1 MSSTTIKEQFST
13 YKRFIRWFWIIFGS
27 GSLLVIIF
35 ILLLSAGVFG
45 ALPSFEELEN
55 PQSNLATQILTSDGE
70 LLGRFYRE
78 NRTNATYDEIPP
90 FLIDALV
97 STEDRRFYEHS
108 GIDAKSVM
116 RVIFKTILLHQEE
129 SGGGST
135 LTQQLAKN
143 LYGRP
148 VASTKF
154 ELGLIKFKEWI
165 TAAKLERRYTKEEII
180 VMYLNTIPYI
190 YDASGVKTAAKT
202 FFNKSIQDISVEE
215 AAVLVGMVQNP
226 SFYNPVRFPDR
237 CRDRRNIVL
246 HEMHE
251 ANKLSDEDY
260 QKAKESPL
268 VLNFKRQD
276 HKAGSG
282 TYFREYLRQWLAD
295 WVEENPKP
303 DGGKWDIYKDG
314 LKIYTTIDSRMQ
326 AYAEQASQEWLT
338 KLQTQFDNHWKG
350 NKYEPWAY
358 PYSGRT
364 NPELINKA
372 MKQTDRYRGLKKA
385 GKTDAEIDKIF
396 HTPDSMTVF
405 SWKSKNY
412 DLDTIM
418 SPYDSIKYVKKMLQ
432 PGFMAMD
439 PHTGGIKAW
448 VGGIDMRYFQLD
460 HVKPSHGRQ
469 VGSTFKPFV
478 YTAAIAD
485 KGFSPCYQIP
495 NLPVSFEKGEK
506 WGLLSDW
513 TPKNS
518 DGHYGG
524 MLTLSEGLGKSVNT
538 VTAFLLREVGI
549 QPVIDLSKNMGIES
563 EIPYQPSICLGTPEV
578 TVYEMT
584 AAYSAFANKG
594 VAVRPVFVTR
604 IEDKNG
610 NIIAEFPAKRVEVM
624 REEVASVMLNMM
636 EYVVNSGTGQRIRR
650 PEYGGITSE
659 VAGKTGTTQENTD
672 GWFMGMVP
680 QLVCGTWV
688 GADDPVVHFRST
700 ALGQGAN
707 MALPIYGLF
716 MKRVYADK
724 TLGIDPNAHFPAY
737 EGTRTIELDCGKY
750 RDNQRN
756 DYQDLM
762 EGYN

>member
-1 MSSTTIKEQFST
+1 MS
-13 YKRFIRWFWIIFGS
+13 
-27 GSLLVIIF
+27 
-35 ILLLSAGVFG
+35 
-45 ALPSFEELEN
+45 N
-55 PQSNLATQILTSDGE
+55 
-70 LLGRFYRE
+70 
-78 NRTNATYDEIPP
+78 
-90 FLIDALV
+90 
-97 STEDRRFYEHS
+97 
-108 GIDAKSVM
+108 
-116 RVIFKTILLHQEE
+116 
-129 SGGGST
+129 
-135 LTQQLAKN
+135 
-143 LYGRP
+143 
-148 VASTKF
+148 KF
-154 ELGLIKFKEWI
+154 ELAITKLKEWV

-190 YDASGVKTAAKT
+190 YDASGIKTASKT
-202 FFNKSIQDISVEE
+202 FFNKSVSALTVEE
-215 AAVLVGMVQNP
+215 SAVLVGMVQNP
-226 SFYNPVRFPDR
+226 AYFNPVRFPDR
-237 CRDRRNIVL
+237 TLERRNIVL

-251 ANKLSDEDY
+251 AGKLNDADY
-260 QKAKESPL
+260 EKTKKSPL
-268 VLNFKRQD
+268 VLDFKRQD
-276 HKAGSG
+276 HKSGNG

-295 WVEENPKP
+295 WVKENEKP
-303 DGGKWDIYKDG
+303 DGTKWDIYKDG
-314 LKIYTTIDSRMQ
+314 LKVYTTIDSRMQ
-326 AYAEQASQEWLT
+326 GYAEAASAQWLT
-338 KLQTQFDNHWKG
+338 KLQSQFDAHWKG

-364 NPELINKA
+364 NPELIDKSI
-372 MKQTDRYRGLKKA
+372 KQTERYRKMKKA
-385 GKTDAEIDKIF
+385 GATEAEIDKAF

-405 SWKSKNY
+405 SWKKEGY
-412 DLDTIM
+412 DLDTLLT
-418 SPYDSIKYVKKMLQ
+418 PYDSLKYVKKLLH

-439 PHTGGIKAW
+439 PHTGEIKAW

-460 HVKPSHGRQ
+460 HVKPAQGRQ

-495 NLPVSFEKGEK
+495 NLPVTFEKGKK
-506 WGLLSDW
+506 WSLVSDW

-518 DGHYGG
+518 DGSYGG
-524 MLTLSEGLGKSVNT
+524 MLTLSQGLGKSVNT
-538 VTAFLLREVGI
+538 VTAYLLREVGI
-549 QPVIDLSKNMGIES
+549 QPVIDLSRNMGIES
-563 EIPYQPSICLGTPEV
+563 DIPFQPSICLGTPEV

-584 AAYSAFANKG
+584 AAYSAYANKG
-594 VAVRPVFVTR
+594 IAVRPVFVTR

-624 REEVASVMLNMM
+624 REEIAAVMIDMM
-636 EYVVNSGTGQRIRR
+636 RYVVDNGTAQRLRR
-650 PEYGGITSE
+650 PEYGGINSQ

-680 QLVCGTWV
+680 QLVCGVWV

-724 TLGIDPNAHFPAY
+724 SLGIDPAAKVPAF
-737 EGTRTIELDCGKY
+737 EGTPTIELDCGKY
-750 RDNQRN
+750 IDMQND

>member
-396 HTPDSMTVF
+396 HTQDSMTVF

>member
-1 MSSTTIKEQFST
+1 MSVKEELALYKKQIK
-13 YKRFIRWFWIIFGS
+13 WFWRIF
-27 GSLLVIIF
+27 F
-35 ILLLSAGVFG
+35 IGAGVMALFVLLLSLGVFG
-45 ALPSFEELEN
+45 KLPSFDELEN
-55 PQSNLATQILTSDGE
+55 PQSSLATQILTSDGE

-78 NRTNATYDEIPP
+78 NRTNATLKEIPP
-90 FLIDALV
+90 HLIKALV
-97 STEDRRFYEHS
+97 ATEDRRFYEHS

-116 RVIFKTILLHQEE
+116 RVIVKTLILRQEE
-129 SGGGST
+129 AGGGST

-148 VASTKF
+148 VASNKF
-154 ELGLIKFKEWI
+154 SLAVIKLKEWV

-190 YDASGVKTAAKT
+190 YDASGIKTASKT
-202 FFNKSIQDISVEE
+202 FFNKTVDSLTIDESAI
-215 AAVLVGMVQNP
+215 LIGMVNNP
-226 SFYNPVRFPDR
+226 SLFNPVRFPER
-237 CRDRRNIVL
+237 CLERRNIVL
-246 HEMHE
+246 HSMVETGD
-251 ANKLSDEDY
+251 LSQEDY
-260 QKAKESPL
+260 DLYKQKPISL
-268 VLNFKRQD
+268 DFKRQD
-276 HKAGSG
+276 HKAGNG
-282 TYFREYLRQWLAD
+282 TYFREYLRQWLAE
-295 WVEENPKP
+295 WVDENEKP

-326 AYAEQASQEWLT
+326 SYAEQATSQWLT
-338 KLQTQFDNHWKG
+338 KLQKDFNTHWKG

-364 NPELINKA
+364 NPGLIDNA
-372 MKQTDRYRGLKKA
+372 MKQSERYRKMKKA
-385 GKTDAEIDKIF
+385 GKSEDEINKAFQVKD
-396 HTPDSMTVF
+396 TMTVF
-405 SWKSKNY
+405 SWFAKNY
-412 DLDTIM
+412 DLDTVM
-418 SPYDSIKYVKKMLQ
+418 SPYDSIKYVKKTLQ

-439 PHTGGIKAW
+439 PHTGEIKAW
-448 VGGIDMRYFQLD
+448 VGGVDMRYYQLD
-460 HVKPSHGRQ
+460 HVKPSQGRQ

-485 KGFSPCYQIP
+485 KGFSPCYRIP
-495 NLPVSFEKGEK
+495 NLPVTFEKGKK
-506 WGLLSDW
+506 WSLVSDW

-518 DGHYGG
+518 DGNYGG
-524 MLTLSEGLGKSVNT
+524 MLTLSQGLGKSVNT
-538 VTAFLLREVGI
+538 VTAYLLREVGI
-549 QPVIDLSKNMGIES
+549 QPVIDLAHNMGIES
-563 EIPYQPSICLGTPEV
+563 EIPFQPSICLGTPEV

-584 AAYSAFANKG
+584 AAYSAYANKG
-594 VAVRPVFVTR
+594 VAVRPVFVSR

-624 REEVASVMLNMM
+624 REEISAVMLEMM
-636 EYVVNSGTGQRIRR
+636 KYVVNNGTGQRLRR

-680 QLVCGTWV
+680 QLVCGVWV

-707 MALPIYGLF
+707 MALPIYGFF

-724 TLGIDPNAHFPAY
+724 TLGIDPAARFSPF
-737 EGTRTIELDCGKY
+737 EGTPTIELNCGKY
-750 RDNQRN
+750 NNNQIN
-756 DYQDLM
+756 EYEELM

>member
-1 MSSTTIKEQFST
+1 MSIKEQFAV
-13 YKRFIRWFWIIFGS
+13 YKQQIKWFWRIFFIGA
-27 GSLLVIIF
+27 GVVMLFI
-35 ILLLSAGVFG
+35 ILLSFGVFG
-45 ALPSFEELEN
+45 KLPSFEELEN
-55 PQSNLATQILTSDGE
+55 PRSNLSTQIISSDGE

-78 NRTNATYDEIPP
+78 NRTNATFKELPTH
-90 FLIDALV
+90 LIDALV
-97 STEDRRFYEHS
+97 STEDRRYYEHS

-116 RVIFKTILLHQEE
+116 RVIFKTLILQQSE

-148 VASTKF
+148 TVSNKF
-154 ELGLIKFKEWI
+154 ELAVTKLKEWV
-165 TAAKLERRYTKEEII
+165 TASKLERRYTKEEII

-190 YDASGVKTAAKT
+190 YDASGIKTASKT
-202 FFNKSIQDISVEE
+202 FFNKSVSDLTVEE

-226 SFYNPVRFPDR
+226 AFYNPVRFPER
-237 CRDRRNIVL
+237 TLERRNIVL

-251 ANKLSDEDY
+251 AGKLSDKDY
-260 QKAKESPL
+260 EATKAKPL
-268 VLNFKRQD
+268 VLDFKRQD
-276 HKAGSG
+276 HKSGNG

-295 WVEENPKP
+295 WVKENEKP
-303 DGGKWDIYKDG
+303 DGTKWDIYKDG
-314 LKIYTTIDSRMQ
+314 LKVYTTIDSRMQ
-326 AYAEQASQEWLT
+326 SYAEAASSQWLT
-338 KLQTQFDNHWKG
+338 KLQKQFDGHWKG

-364 NPELINKA
+364 NPELIEKSI
-372 MKQTDRYRGLKKA
+372 KQTERYRKMKKA
-385 GKTDAEIDKIF
+385 GASEDEITKAF
-396 HTPDSMTVF
+396 NTPDTMTVF
-405 SWKSKNY
+405 SWYKEGY
-412 DLDTIM
+412 DLDTVM
-418 SPYDSIKYVKKMLQ
+418 TPYDSIKYVKKILH

-439 PHTGGIKAW
+439 PHTGEIKAW
-448 VGGIDMRYFQLD
+448 VGGVDMRYFQLD
-460 HVKPSHGRQ
+460 HVKPAQGRQ

-495 NLPVSFEKGEK
+495 NLPVTFEKGKK
-506 WGLLSDW
+506 WSLVSDW

-518 DGHYGG
+518 DGSYGG
-524 MLTLSEGLGKSVNT
+524 MLTLSQGLGKSVNT
-538 VTAFLLREVGI
+538 VTAYLLREVGI
-549 QPVIDLSKNMGIES
+549 QPVIDLAHDMGIES
-563 EIPYQPSICLGTPEV
+563 EIPFQPSICLGTPEV

-584 AAYSAFANKG
+584 AAYSAYANKG

-624 REEVASVMLNMM
+624 REEIAAVMVDMM
-636 EYVVNSGTGQRIRR
+636 QYVVDYGTGQRLRR
-650 PEYGGITSE
+650 PEYGGITSQ

-680 QLVCGTWV
+680 QLVCGVWV

-707 MALPIYGLF
+707 MALPIYGFF

-724 TLGIDPNAHFPAY
+724 TLGIDPAAKFPLF
-737 EGTRTIELDCGKY
+737 EGTPTIELDCGKY
-750 RDNQRN
+750 IDMQN
-756 DYQDLM
+756 DDYEDLM

>member
-396 HTPDSMTVF
+396 H
-405 SWKSKNY
+405 
-412 DLDTIM
+412 
-418 SPYDSIKYVKKMLQ
+418 
-432 PGFMAMD
+432 
-439 PHTGGIKAW
+439 
-448 VGGIDMRYFQLD
+448 
-460 HVKPSHGRQ
+460 
-469 VGSTFKPFV
+469 
-478 YTAAIAD
+478 
-485 KGFSPCYQIP
+485 
-495 NLPVSFEKGEK
+495 
-506 WGLLSDW
+506 
-513 TPKNS
+513 
-518 DGHYGG
+518 
-524 MLTLSEGLGKSVNT
+524 
-538 VTAFLLREVGI
+538 
-549 QPVIDLSKNMGIES
+549 
-563 EIPYQPSICLGTPEV
+563 
-578 TVYEMT
+578 
-584 AAYSAFANKG
+584 
-594 VAVRPVFVTR
+594 
-604 IEDKNG
+604 
-610 NIIAEFPAKRVEVM
+610 
-624 REEVASVMLNMM
+624 
-636 EYVVNSGTGQRIRR
+636 
-650 PEYGGITSE
+650 
-659 VAGKTGTTQENTD
+659 
-672 GWFMGMVP
+672 
-680 QLVCGTWV
+680 
-688 GADDPVVHFRST
+688 
-700 ALGQGAN
+700 
-707 MALPIYGLF
+707 
-716 MKRVYADK
+716 
-724 TLGIDPNAHFPAY
+724 
-737 EGTRTIELDCGKY
+737 
-750 RDNQRN
+750 
-756 DYQDLM
+756 
-762 EGYN
+762 

>member
-1 MSSTTIKEQFST
+1 MSIKEQFAI
-13 YKRFIRWFWIIFGS
+13 YKKPLKRFWVIFGI
-27 GSLLVIIF
+27 GTGIAFIF
-35 ILLLSAGVFG
+35 VALLSFGVFG
-45 ALPSFEELEN
+45 KLPSFEELEN
-55 PQSNLATQILTSDGE
+55 PKSSLSTQIISSDGE

-78 NRTNATYDEIPP
+78 NRTNATYAELPQH
-90 FLIDALV
+90 LIDALI
-97 STEDRRFYEHS
+97 STEDRRYYDHS
-108 GIDAKSVM
+108 GIDAKSIM
-116 RVIFKTILLHQEE
+116 RVIFKTLILQQSE

-148 VASTKF
+148 TVNSKFDLAITK
-154 ELGLIKFKEWI
+154 LKEWV

-190 YDASGVKTAAKT
+190 YDASGIKTASKT
-202 FFNKSIQDISVEE
+202 FFNKSVTDLTVEE

-226 SFYNPVRFPDR
+226 AYYNPVRFPER
-237 CRDRRNIVL
+237 TLTRRNIVL
-246 HEMHE
+246 NEMHE
-251 ANKLSDEDY
+251 AGKLNDDDY
-260 QKAKESPL
+260 AAAKEKPL
-268 VLNFKRQD
+268 VLDFKRQD
-276 HKAGSG
+276 HKAGNG
-282 TYFREYLRQWLAD
+282 TYFREYLRQWLAQ
-295 WVEENPKP
+295 WVKENEKP
-303 DGGKWDIYKDG
+303 DGTKWDIYKDG
-314 LKIYTTIDSRMQ
+314 LKVYTTIDSRMQ
-326 AYAEQASQEWLT
+326 MYAEGASAEWLS
-338 KLQTQFDNHWKG
+338 KLQKQFNDHWKG

-364 NPELINKA
+364 NPQLIDKSI
-372 MKQTDRYRGLKKA
+372 KQTDRYRNMKKA
-385 GKTDAEIDKIF
+385 GKTEAEITTAF
-396 HTPDSMTVF
+396 NTPDSMTVF
-405 SWKSKNY
+405 SWFNEGY
-412 DLDTIM
+412 DLDTVM
-418 SPYDSIKYVKKMLQ
+418 TPYDSIKYVKKILQ

-439 PHTGGIKAW
+439 PHTGEIKAW
-448 VGGIDMRYFQLD
+448 VGGVDMRYFQLD
-460 HVKPSHGRQ
+460 HVKPAQGRQ

-495 NLPVSFEKGEK
+495 NLPVTFEKGK
-506 WGLLSDW
+506 RWSLLNDW

-518 DGHYGG
+518 DGSYGG

-538 VTAFLLREVGI
+538 VTAYLLREVGI
-549 QPVIDLSKNMGIES
+549 QPVVDLAHEMGVES

-578 TVYEMT
+578 TVFEMT

-594 VAVRPVFVTR
+594 VAVRPIFVTR

-624 REEVASVMLNMM
+624 REEISAVMLTMM
-636 EYVVNSGTGQRIRR
+636 EYVVNNGTGQRLRR

-680 QLVCGTWV
+680 QLVCGVWV

-724 TLGIDPNAHFPAY
+724 TLGIDPTAKFPKY
-737 EGTRTIELDCGKY
+737 EGTPTIELDCGKY
-750 RDNQRN
+750 KDMQNN
-756 DYQDLM
+756 DYRDLM

>member
-1 MSSTTIKEQFST
+1 MSLKEQLSV
-13 YKRFIRWFWIIFGS
+13 YKKQLKWFWSIFFIGA
-27 GSLLVIIF
+27 GVALLFIF
-35 ILLLSAGVFG
+35 LLSLGVFG
-45 ALPSFEELEN
+45 KLPSFEELEN
-55 PQSNLATQILTSDGE
+55 PKSSLSTQIISADGE

-78 NRTNATYDEIPP
+78 NRTNATYQEIPTH
-90 FLIDALV
+90 LIDALI
-97 STEDRRFYEHS
+97 STEDRRYYEHS

-116 RVIFKTILLHQEE
+116 RVIFKTLILQQSE

-148 VASTKF
+148 TVSNKF
-154 ELGLIKFKEWI
+154 ELALAKLKEWV

-190 YDASGVKTAAKT
+190 YDASGIKTASKT
-202 FFNKSIQDISVEE
+202 FFNKPVDKLTVEE
-215 AAVLVGMVQNP
+215 SAVLVGMVQNP
-226 SFYNPVRFPDR
+226 AYYNPVRFPER
-237 CRDRRNIVL
+237 TITRRNIVL

-251 ANKLSDEDY
+251 AGKLSDTDY
-260 QKAKESPL
+260 ASTKEKPL
-268 VLNFKRQD
+268 VLDFKRQD
-276 HKAGSG
+276 HKSGNG
-282 TYFREYLRQWLAD
+282 TYFREYLRQWLAQ
-295 WVEENPKP
+295 WVKENEKP
-303 DGGKWDIYKDG
+303 DGTKWDIYKDG
-314 LKIYTTIDSRMQ
+314 LKVYTTIDNRMQ
-326 AYAEQASQEWLT
+326 TYAENASSEWLT
-338 KLQTQFDNHWKG
+338 KLQKQFDNHWKG

-364 NPELINKA
+364 NPELIDKA
-372 MKQTDRYRGLKKA
+372 IKQTERYRKMKKA
-385 GKTDAEIDKIF
+385 GNSEAEITKAF

-405 SWKSKNY
+405 SWYEAGY
-412 DLDTIM
+412 DLDTVM
-418 SPYDSIKYVKKMLQ
+418 TPYDSIKYVKKLLHL
-432 PGFMAMD
+432 GFMAMD
-439 PHTGGIKAW
+439 PHTGEIKAW

-460 HVKPSHGRQ
+460 HVKPAQGRQ

-485 KGFSPCYQIP
+485 KGFSPCYKIP
-495 NLPVSFEKGEK
+495 NLPVTFERGKK
-506 WGLLSDW
+506 WSLISDW

-518 DGHYGG
+518 DDSYGG

-538 VTAFLLREVGI
+538 VTAYLLREVGI
-549 QPVIDLSKNMGIES
+549 QPVIDLAHDMGIAS
-563 EIPYQPSICLGTPEV
+563 DIPFQPSICLGTPEV

-584 AAYSAFANKG
+584 AAYSAYANKG

-624 REEVASVMLNMM
+624 REEISAVMLDMM
-636 EYVVNSGTGQRIRR
+636 EYVVNYGTGQRLRR
-650 PEYGGITSE
+650 PEYGGITAE

-680 QLVCGTWV
+680 QLVCGVWV

-724 TLGIDPNAHFPAY
+724 TLGIDPTAKFPAY
-737 EGTRTIELDCGKY
+737 EGTPTIELDCGKY
-750 RDNQRN
+750 REMQNN
-756 DYQDLM
+756 DYKDLM

>member
-1 MSSTTIKEQFST
+1 MSIKEELSV
-13 YKRFIRWFWIIFGS
+13 YKVQIKWFWKIF
-27 GSLLVIIF
+27 VIGAGLITIF

-45 ALPSFEELEN
+45 KMPSFDELEN

-70 LLGRFYRE
+70 LLGRFYKE
-78 NRTNATYDEIPP
+78 NRTNATSKEIPQH
-90 FLIDALV
+90 LIDALV
-97 STEDRRFYEHS
+97 STEDRRFYDHS

-116 RVIFKTILLHQEE
+116 RVIFKTLILHQEE

-148 VASTKF
+148 LAGNKF
-154 ELGLIKFKEWI
+154 ELAIIKLKEWV

-190 YDASGVKTAAKT
+190 YDASGIKTASKT
-202 FFNKSIQDISVEE
+202 FFNKPVDSLTVDESAI
-215 AAVLVGMVQNP
+215 LVGMVKNP
-226 SFYNPVRFPDR
+226 ALFNPVRFPEK
-237 CRDRRNIVL
+237 CIERRNVVL
-246 HEMHE
+246 HEMFE
-251 ANKLSDEDY
+251 AGALNDADY
-260 QKAKESPL
+260 KKYKSKPL
-268 VLNFKRQD
+268 QLDFKRQD
-276 HKAGSG
+276 HKAGNG
-282 TYFREYLRQWLAD
+282 TYFREYLRQWLAQ
-295 WVEENPKP
+295 WVKENEKP

-314 LKIYTTIDSRMQ
+314 LKVYTTIDSRMQ
-326 AYAEQASQEWLT
+326 MYAEQASSQWLS
-338 KLQTQFDNHWKG
+338 KLQKDFNNHWKG

-358 PYSGRT
+358 PYKGRT
-364 NPELINKA
+364 NPELIETTV
-372 MKQTDRYRGLKKA
+372 KQTERYRKMKKA
-385 GKTDAEIDKIF
+385 GKTEDEITLAF
-396 HTPDSMTVF
+396 ETPDTMTVF
-405 SWKSKNY
+405 SWWAKNY

-418 SPYDSIKYVKKMLQ
+418 SPYDSIKYVKKLLH

-439 PHTGGIKAW
+439 PHTGEIKAW
-448 VGGIDMRYFQLD
+448 VGGVDMRYFQLD
-460 HVKPSHGRQ
+460 HVKPAQGRQ

-495 NLPVSFEKGEK
+495 NLPVTFERGKK
-506 WGLLSDW
+506 WSLISDW

-518 DGHYGG
+518 DGSYGG
-524 MLTLSEGLGKSVNT
+524 MLTLSQGLGKSVNT
-538 VTAFLLREVGI
+538 ITAYLLREVGI
-549 QPVIDLSKNMGIES
+549 QPVIDLAHNMGIES
-563 EIPYQPSICLGTPEV
+563 EIPFQPSICLGTPEV

-584 AAYSAFANKG
+584 ASYSAFANKG

-624 REEVASVMLNMM
+624 REEISSVMLTML
-636 EYVVNSGTGQRIRR
+636 EYVVNSGTGQRLRR

-680 QLVCGTWV
+680 QLVCGVWV

-700 ALGQGAN
+700 SLGQGAN
-707 MALPIYGLF
+707 MALPIYGFF

-724 TLGIDPNAHFPAY
+724 SLGIDPDAKFPIY
-737 EGTRTIELDCGKY
+737 QGTPTIELNCGKY
-750 RDNQRN
+750 KEDQRN
-756 DYQDLM
+756 EYEELM